1 MAAYNLYRGN
11 GSRAERIDDRRSEKP
26 KQTSAAPRPPQRR
39 PSLPAEPL
47 ARLPILGDQSLPAEP
62 LARLPILGDLP
73 KKLGELETEDLLLIL
88 ILYLMY
94 RESGDKELLI
104 IMGAM
109 YLL

>member
-1 MAAYNLYRGN
+1 MYSRYRGN
-11 GSRAERIDDRRSEKP
+11 GSRPERMEDHP
-26 KQTSAAPRPPQRR
+26 SAKSPTPCRPPFPP
-39 PSLPAEPL
+39 PSAKPPKRSGLIPEKLTKSL
-47 ARLPILGDQSLPAEP
+47 AS
-62 LARLPILGDLP
+62 
-73 KKLGELETEDLLLIL
+73 LETEDLLLIL

>member
-1 MAAYNLYRGN
+1 MYNRYKGN
-11 GSRAERIDDRRSEKP
+11 SGKVVRVEDNP
-26 KQTSAAPRPPQRR
+26 PPQKTAQTKRQ
-39 PSLPAEPL
+39 PSA
-47 ARLPILGDQSLPAEP
+47 
-62 LARLPILGDLP
+62 P
-73 KKLGELETEDLLLIL
+73 KPVSPFPNIIPKAIGELETEDLLLIL